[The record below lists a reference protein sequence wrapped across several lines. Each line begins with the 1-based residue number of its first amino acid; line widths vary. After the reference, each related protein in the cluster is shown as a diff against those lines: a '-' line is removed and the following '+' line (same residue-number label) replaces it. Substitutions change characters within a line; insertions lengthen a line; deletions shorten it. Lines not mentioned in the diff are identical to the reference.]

1 MIVPRNDSL
10 RLAHR
15 FADPLII
22 EHPGGHI
29 VPGHGADGPGIH
41 PGRHGGNHL
50 VPRARADACH
60 SHTRLELV
68 DHQH

>member
-29 VPGHGADGPGIH
+29 VPGHGAVAGPIAES
-41 PGRHGGNHL
+41 L
-50 VPRARADACH
+50 ADRKEAGD
-60 SHTRLELV
+60 E
-68 DHQH
+68 